1 MQRLKSYIAEVINPC
16 QVGFVPEHRTSD
28 NIIIVQEVIRTFKS
42 RWGRDGHVVIKLD
55 LEKAYDRL
63 DWGFLKETLEF
74 FQMPPSFI
82 TLIMNMLSSTKY
94 HILWNRTPLPKVAPS
109 RGLRQGNPLLPYLF
123 ILCLERFL
131 IQLEEAV
138 QDKIIHPV
146 KFRERVQLSHLFFA
160 NDIFLFTKAKTRDCR
175 NLRNILQ
182 TFCDFSGQ
190 VISVSKLKLWF
201 SPSTPQHVKDQV
213 ARIFGIPT
221 IDRIG
226 TYLGTPIFT
235 SRHTAQ
241 SYQYLVDKIHLRI
254 EG

>member
-1 MQRLKSYIAEVINPC
+1 MNGNV
-16 QVGFVPEHRTSD
+16 
-28 NIIIVQEVIRTFKS
+28 
-42 RWGRDGHVVIKLD
+42 
-55 LEKAYDRL
+55 
-63 DWGFLKETLEF
+63 TLNF
-74 FQMPPSFI
+74 FQMPPNLI
-82 TLIMNMLSSTKY
+82 TLIMNMLSSTRF
-94 HILWNRTPLPKVAPS
+94 HILWNGTPLLEVVPS
-109 RGLRQGNPLLPYLF
+109 WGLRQGDPLSPYLF
-123 ILCLERFL
+123 ILCLERL
-131 IQLEEAV
+131 SIKLEEV
-138 QDKIIHPV
+138 VRDKIIHPI
-146 KFRERVQLSHLFFA
+146 KFRMRVHLSHLFFA
-160 NDIFLFTKAKTRDCR
+160 DDIFLFTKAKPRDCR

-182 TFCDFSGQ
+182 TFCDSSGQ